1 MNQYFNPQP
10 KTGKPNQGE
19 LDRYKKWLKLNCT
32 CCFTGYTIF
41 ENAHIGGLAELK
53 GFGIKSKNNTI
64 LPMRKELH
72 DASEGN
78 NDRFFD
84 AAGIPKYKK
93 FAERL
98 FVAFEANKDPTS
110 ILDEMQEMAN
120 REFIT
125 SVILAANGPTQIS
138 F

>member
-1 MNQYFNPQP
+1 MNHVTNF
-10 KTGKPNQGE
+10 KTGKPNKTE
-19 LDRYKKWLKLNCT
+19 LEHYKKWLKLNCT

-53 GFGIKSKNNTI
+53 GFGIKSQNNTI

-78 NDRFFD
+78 NDRFFE
-84 AAGIPKYKK
+84 AAGIANYKK
-93 FAERL
+93 FAKRL
-98 FVAFEANKDPTS
+98 FGAFEVNEDPSS
-110 ILDEMQEMAN
+110 ILAEMQGMAN

-125 SVILAANGPTQIS
+125 SVILAANGPTQIN